1 MACNVQEVRLS
12 DLLISSGLKACRH
25 VNKSR
30 GCLLSSSAQSATK
43 KRRSQRWGWAARG
56 AQEMVGERRLC
67 HLAYPCTDRE
77 LKPQSH

>member
-12 DLLISSGLKACRH
+12 DLLISSGLKACGH

-30 GCLLSSSAQSATK
+30 GCLLSSSAQPGTK

-56 AQEMVGERRLC
+56 AKRWEREGSATL
-67 HLAYPCTDRE
+67 HTHAQTGN
-77 LKPQSH
+77 